1 MGGDSPMRFIRFP
14 GEPARPDTPFV
25 HSFVLLVVF
34 VAYDVAETASRSGEG
49 AVFPLEGML
58 AGFRSG
64 DWTGDE
70 EESEVGSLLALSP
83 LAIR

>member
-34 VAYDVAETASRSGEG
+34 VAYDVADTASRSGEG
-49 AVFPLEGML
+49 AVFPLDGML

-64 DWTGDE
+64 DWSGDG
-70 EESEVGSLLALSP
+70 EESDAGSLVALSP
-83 LAIR
+83 LATS

>member
-14 GEPARPDTPFV
+14 GEPARPATPFV
-25 HSFVLLVVF
+25 HSVVLLVVF

-70 EESEVGSLLALSP
+70 DESEVGSLRGLSL

>member
-25 HSFVLLVVF
+25 HSVVLLVLF
-34 VAYDVAETASRSGEG
+34 VVYDVAETASKSGEG

-64 DWTGDE
+64 DWTGDD
-70 EESEVGSLLALSP
+70 EESDVGSLLGLSP